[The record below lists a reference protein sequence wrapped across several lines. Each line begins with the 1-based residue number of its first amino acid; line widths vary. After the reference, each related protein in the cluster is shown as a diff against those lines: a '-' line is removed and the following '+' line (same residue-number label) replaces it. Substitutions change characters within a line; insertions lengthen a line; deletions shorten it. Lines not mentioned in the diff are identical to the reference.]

1 MYSYIYIC
9 VCVFM
14 CMQIALLFQFKRKI
28 RENVRRVFRRLKLR
42 YVFFLKKTHT
52 NIGLCEYT
60 YAWYIHIYMYM
71 YVCIQLYIFMW
82 HTTKFVSRKYV
93 CMCICIYLG
102 LYIYRSKRSTNYLTR
117 SWLTVMRC
125 LCSCSCYC
133 TSNIYNNYRFII
145 FVYIRLEY
153 LLYTICI
160 VYIYIQT

>member
-1 MYSYIYIC
+1 
-9 VCVFM
+9 
-14 CMQIALLFQFKRKI
+14 
-28 RENVRRVFRRLKLR
+28 
-42 YVFFLKKTHT
+42 
-52 NIGLCEYT
+52 
-60 YAWYIHIYMYM
+60 
-71 YVCIQLYIFMW
+71 MW

-133 TSNIYNNYRFII
+133 TLNIYNNYRFII

-160 VYIYIQT
+160 VYIYIDMNAMVLRLGIFKKYGLLNIRFVICMYIVCIVLFVYI